1 MPVRVLLVDDQVLF
15 RTALSALLA
24 TWGELEVVG
33 EVADGEAALRMVEK
47 LRPDVVVL
55 DARLPG
61 MDGIETT
68 RLLRRAHP
76 RTAVLLLSGFAD
88 EATQSAAA
96 RAGAVTTLDKGRLTA
111 LRPEIQAAARS
122 VGVGV
127 GG

>member
-24 TWGELEVVG
+24 SWAELEVVG
-33 EVADGEAALRMVEK
+33 EVADGEAALRVADK

-55 DARLPG
+55 DAQLPG
-61 MDGIETT
+61 IDGIETT
-68 RLLRRAHP
+68 RLLRQAHP

-88 EATQSAAA
+88 EATRTAATQ
-96 RAGAVTTLDKGRLTA
+96 AGAVSTLDKGRLTS

-122 VGVGV
+122 VGVRA

>member
-1 MPVRVLLVDDQVLF
+1 MPVRVMLVDDQVLF

-33 EVADGEAALRMVEK
+33 EVADGEAALRLADK

-68 RLLRRAHP
+68 RLLRKAHP

-96 RAGAVTTLDKGRLTA
+96 RAGAVSTLDKGRLTS

-122 VGVGV
+122 VGVGAV
-127 GG
+127 G

>member
-33 EVADGEAALRMVEK
+33 EVADGEAALRLADK

-68 RLLRRAHP
+68 RLLRQAHP

-96 RAGAVTTLDKGRLTA
+96 RAGAVSTLDKGRLTS

-122 VGVGV
+122 VGVGAV
-127 GG
+127 G

>member
-1 MPVRVLLVDDQVLF
+1 MLLVDDQVLF

-33 EVADGEAALRMVEK
+33 EVADGEAALRMADK

-68 RLLRRAHP
+68 RQLRQAHP

-88 EATQSAAA
+88 EATQAAAA
-96 RAGAVTTLDKGRLTA
+96 RAGASARWTR
-111 LRPEIQAAARS
+111 AA
-122 VGVGV
+122 
-127 GG
+127 